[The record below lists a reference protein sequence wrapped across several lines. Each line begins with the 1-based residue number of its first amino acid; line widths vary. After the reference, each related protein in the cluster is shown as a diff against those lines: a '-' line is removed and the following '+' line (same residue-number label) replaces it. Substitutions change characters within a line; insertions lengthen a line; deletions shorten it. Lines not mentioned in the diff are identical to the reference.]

1 MLLYCFAENWIQILC
16 LKGYD
21 CIIIGKLS
29 IIDSIQYLS
38 KKRTIFCYIILQQS
52 KVSFSDRRFG
62 ITVQQKQ
69 YELMIEAMIQQLTL

>member
-1 MLLYCFAENWIQILC
+1 MLYCFAENWIQILC

-38 KKRTIFCYIILQQS
+38 KREPYFAILS
-52 KVSFSDRRFG
+52 YCKARSHF
-62 ITVQQKQ
+62 
-69 YELMIEAMIQQLTL
+69 LTADLALQCNRNNMSS